1 MKKLELTNA
10 LSEEKS
16 KKMERM
22 AKKVMKFAQDN
33 GLAKVSFCFISK
45 ACDVTDSE
53 LDYVS
58 TIAYDKNDNQLY
70 DVALWG

>member
-10 LSEEKS
+10 LTEEKS

-33 GLAKVSFCFISK
+33 GLAKVSFSFISK
-45 ACDVTDSE
+45 ESVTNSE

-58 TIAYDKNDNQLY
+58 TTAYDKSDNNLY

>member
-1 MKKLELTNA
+1 MKKLEITNA
-10 LSEEKS
+10 LTEEKS

-33 GLAKVSFCFISK
+33 GLAKVSFSFISK
-45 ACDVTDSE
+45 ESVTNSE

-58 TIAYDKNDNQLY
+58 TTAYDKSDNNLY

>member
-1 MKKLELTNA
+1 MKKLEITNA
-10 LSEEKS
+10 LTEEKS

-33 GLAKVSFCFISK
+33 GLAKLSFTFISK
-45 ACDVTDSE
+45 DCDVTKSD

-58 TIAYDKNDNQLY
+58 TTAYDKNDNNLY

>member
-1 MKKLELTNA
+1 MKKLEITND
-10 LSEEKS
+10 LSEEKA

-33 GLAKVSFCFISK
+33 GLAKISFCFISK
-45 ACDVTDSE
+45 ACDVTGE
-53 LDYVS
+53 LDYIC
-58 TIAYDKNDNQLY
+58 TTAYDKNDNNLY